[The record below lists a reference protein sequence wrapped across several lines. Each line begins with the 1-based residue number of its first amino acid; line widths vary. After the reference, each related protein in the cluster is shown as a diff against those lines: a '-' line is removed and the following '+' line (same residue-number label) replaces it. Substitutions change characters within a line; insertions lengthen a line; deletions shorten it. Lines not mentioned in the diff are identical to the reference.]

1 MNNYTQEAHNAMVM
15 LTKCM
20 LSISIV
26 MLSFF
31 IFKNLAVR
39 VSIFFI
45 APIIIFMIP
54 SRIILCSFWGLPRFL
69 LKNISSIL

>member
-1 MNNYTQEAHNAMVM
+1 MNNHAEEAHSTLVM

-20 LSISIV
+20 LSVAIV

-31 IFKNLAVR
+31 LFKNLALR

-54 SRIILCSFWGLPRFL
+54 GRYNRL
-69 LKNISSIL
+69 

>member
-1 MNNYTQEAHNAMVM
+1 MNNHAEEAHGTLVM

-20 LSISIV
+20 LSVAIV

-31 IFKNLAVR
+31 LFKNLAVR

-54 SRIILCSFWGLPRFL
+54 GRYNRL
-69 LKNISSIL
+69 

>member
-1 MNNYTQEAHNAMVM
+1 MNNHAEEAHST
-15 LTKCM
+15 L
-20 LSISIV
+20 V

-31 IFKNLAVR
+31 LFKNLAVR

-54 SRIILCSFWGLPRFL
+54 GRYNRL
-69 LKNISSIL
+69 